1 MTKTAGIQA
10 GDSVQRFYFSEFALR
25 GAIVRLDN
33 SFVEALNG
41 RDYPAPMQALV
52 GEALAAAVLM
62 GSNFKHAAR
71 LSLQARGNGPLG
83 MLMAES
89 SCEKSTAGDA
99 HSAQKVRALA
109 RFDTQ
114 HEQAKNLQQHG
125 ASLAALLADA
135 QLAITV
141 ESIKDSGTERY
152 QGIVAVDAATLSG
165 CLEHYFDRSEQLP
178 TTMVLAAGPQCAA
191 GLMVQKIPDSD
202 SADGVHAVR
211 SNDWREIEMLAR
223 SISPQ
228 ELLGLA
234 PEQVLHRLF
243 HQHSCRVAQAQPVVF
258 SCTCSAE
265 RTGQALM
272 QIDPREIS
280 SILSEDGEIVMDCE
294 FCSARY
300 RFDHAS
306 IERLNASHNATR
318 H

>member
-1 MTKTAGIQA
+1 
-10 GDSVQRFYFSEFALR
+10 YFSEFALR

-41 RDYPAPMQALV
+41 RDYPARLQSLV

-71 LSLQARGNGPLG
+71 LSMQARGNGPLG

-89 SCEKSTAGDA
+89 SCEKSTAGAA
-99 HSAQKVRALA
+99 HSAQKIRALA
-109 RFDTQ
+109 RIDKQ
-114 HEQAKNLQQHG
+114 HPQLGNLDDNS

-141 ESIKDSGTERY
+141 ESHKDSGTERY
-152 QGIVAVDAATLSG
+152 QGIVAIDAATLSG
-165 CLEHYFDRSEQLP
+165 CLEHYFARSEQLP
-178 TTMVLAAGPQCAA
+178 TAMVLAAGEQCAA
-191 GLMVQKIPDSD
+191 GIMVQKIPDSE
-202 SADGVHAVR
+202 SADGVHAV
-211 SNDWREIEMLAR
+211 SQNDWQEIEVLAR
-223 SISPQ
+223 SLSEQ
-228 ELLGLA
+228 ELLELEPA
-234 PEQVLHRLF
+234 QVLHRLF
-243 HQHSCRVAQAQPVVF
+243 HQHSCRITQAQPVQF

-272 QIDPREIS
+272 QIDSREIT
-280 SILSEDGEIVMDCE
+280 SILEEDGEIIMDCE

-300 RFDHAS
+300 RFDQAS
-306 IERLNASHNATR
+306 IERLNTSQRATR